1 MMRGIAPQTKEE
13 TNSKAA
19 DADASARPNDIDAYG
34 DDDGVGGD
42 DAYGDLPLSRN
53 AFGEE
58 LMAITIST
66 ATT

>member
-1 MMRGIAPQTKEE
+1 MRGIASQTKEE

-19 DADASARPNDIDAYG
+19 DADPSARPNDFDAYG
-34 DDDGVGGD
+34 DDGVGGD
-42 DAYGDLPLSRN
+42 DAYGDVPLSRN